1 MSPVKSDA
9 GESAAA
15 LLMMLGA
22 ASAPSPAAPS
32 GVNLLCDS
40 EVEDVEE
47 EDYKENVLDE
57 DDEYN
62 SGCEAAV
69 PQFAGGHFRAA
80 AAAPMLPKATKTKG
94 RGAHA
99 AIYIAPR
106 QRGGAYPPLWLEARE
121 ARRHG
126 ARGGW
131 PLALLVVYIYTATR
145 ARRRRCA
152 PLAYIYISRPLTR
165 APKPLWLSP
174 PARPPFLSLSLSPL
188 PVQIFR
194 IHSCV
199 CVCVKGVPSPLDP
212 QAPPPSV
219 APRSQLKLCG
229 RRALRESFP
238 QSARVCVCVC
248 THVCVCVCV
257 LLCFVCFERRRD
269 DGLLCVPEER
279 SGGLCIFGR
288 VCYRECLPCRGL
300 RDLQRVF
307 CVCAVCGGARRARSD
322 VSVPSPASCERV

>member
-1 MSPVKSDA
+1 MELSALAVSPYAKPTGGAAPSPTSIMTSHPPHPLEKFDSFDTQADCESPAKSARPHEEKLQQDVSPVKSDA

-22 ASAPSPAAPS
+22 ASAPSPTAPS

-99 AIYIAPR
+99 ANVKRRANEAERIRHFGWKLVKLDDTAR
-106 QRGGAYPPLWLEARE
+106 AAGGHSHCWWHPEHGHARSKKE
-121 ARRHG
+121 VRNT
-126 ARGGW
+126 
-131 PLALLVVYIYTATR
+131 LA
-145 ARRRRCA
+145 
-152 PLAYIYISRPLTR
+152 S
-165 APKPLWLSP
+165 
-174 PARPPFLSLSLSPL
+174 FLSLVPGLGAQKPLRLSPSARPLSLSSLPT

-194 IHSCV
+194 IHSCDPPV
-199 CVCVKGVPSPLDP
+199 KKGVPSPP
-212 QAPPPSV
+212 IRKRAPGTSS
-219 APRSQLKLCG
+219 RRG
-229 RRALRESFP
+229 RN
-238 QSARVCVCVC
+238 
-248 THVCVCVCV
+248 
-257 LLCFVCFERRRD
+257 
-269 DGLLCVPEER
+269 
-279 SGGLCIFGR
+279 
-288 VCYRECLPCRGL
+288 
-300 RDLQRVF
+300 
-307 CVCAVCGGARRARSD
+307 
-322 VSVPSPASCERV
+322 